1 MLTANRIFFFFLIA
15 CYVILMQSFI
25 LMTNKGWEIL
35 YFCYHRKTFWTEFFK
50 IVTLLGEWLGLVGLA
65 IYLLIKNRRALI
77 SALLAFVPINIFLQ
91 YIKNAMDYPRP
102 LLYFK
107 QGEISSIPDY
117 IPLYKHSMPSGH
129 TFTAF
134 YCMTFLI
141 FFYNLNRSWQ
151 ALLFPIA
158 ILVGVSRMY
167 LMCHFKEDVF
177 VGSILGILA
186 GVLSVVIY
194 EKGLKRI

>member
-35 YFCYHRKTFWTEFFK
+35 YFCYNRKTFWTEFFK
-50 IVTLLGEWLGLVGLA
+50 IATLLGEWVGLVGLA
-65 IYLLIKNRRALI
+65 IYLLITNRRALI
-77 SALLAFVPINIFLQ
+77 SALLAFVPINFFLQ
-91 YIKNAMDYPRP
+91 YIKKAMDYPRP
-102 LLYFK
+102 LLYFN
-107 QGEISSIPDY
+107 QGEISPIPDLT
-117 IPLYKHSMPSGH
+117 PLYKHSMPSGH

-134 YCMTFLI
+134 YCMAFLI

-177 VGSILGILA
+177 IGSILGILA

>member
-1 MLTANRIFFFFLIA
+1 
-15 CYVILMQSFI
+15 
-25 LMTNKGWEIL
+25 
-35 YFCYHRKTFWTEFFK
+35 
-50 IVTLLGEWLGLVGLA
+50 VTLLGEWVGLVGLA

-77 SALLAFVPINIFLQ
+77 SALLAFIPINIFLQ
-91 YIKNAMDYPRP
+91 YIKKAMDFPRP
-102 LLYFK
+102 LLYFN
-107 QGEISSIPDY
+107 QGEVSPIPDY

-129 TFTAF
+129 TYTAF